1 MQRILSTILLAAMV
15 TLAALALPSVALADV
30 APPHQPPGFNPGPGN
45 EVTQVRMQAETV
57 TIDVLAVDPPQAHV
71 SAFFTMHN
79 LGSATESMAVRF
91 PIAASDG
98 FDNFPE
104 IKNVSIKVNDN
115 PTPFDRVQGPEPM
128 YGFNN
133 QNVPWAS
140 FNVSFPPGADVPIM
154 VTYDLDGTGYAQETN
169 TSFYYILSTGAGWNG
184 TIGSAE
190 IILRLPYDA
199 NPQNIMLEES
209 RAAPQF
215 VGHEARWQFT
225 DLEPTT
231 DNNFTFDI
239 VRPVVWKQVTIEL
252 DNTARNPQDGEAF
265 GRLGKAYKQAL
276 FAASKGFPRSDP
288 GASVLYQWSKDAYT
302 KAVTLKPSDGLWHA
316 GYAELLLDY
325 YYWGPAMGQERPYT
339 ADLHLGLQQLALAY
353 QFAPKDATV
362 LDFIERYSSLF
373 PDYLVK
379 KSDGSPDFLSL
390 TQTPTPGLEIT
401 LATDTPIP
409 PTALPLATGT
419 PAPAIQPATLA
430 PQPTG
435 TPAALSQP
443 SAAATAQPTAKP
455 TAKPSNPIC
464 GGIALILLPLAW
476 MVWNSRR
483 RHG

>member
-1 MQRILSTILLAAMV
+1 MKRILSTLLLVILV
-15 TLAALALPSVALADV
+15 ALALPSVALADV

-45 EVTQVRMQAETV
+45 EVTQVRMLAETV

-71 SAFFTMHN
+71 TAAFTMRN
-79 LGSATESMAVRF
+79 LGSSPESMAVKF

-98 FDNFPE
+98 FDHFPE
-104 IKNVSIKVNDN
+104 IKNVSIQVNNN
-115 PTPFDRVQGPEPM
+115 PTSFNRIQGPEPT
-128 YGFNN
+128 YGFSG

-140 FNVSFPPGADVPIM
+140 FNVSFPVGADVPIL

-199 NPQNIMLEES
+199 NPQNVMLEDTKP
-209 RAAPQF
+209 APQF
-215 VGHEARWQFT
+215 VGHEARWQFS

-252 DNTARNPQDGEAF
+252 DNTARNPLDGEAY

-288 GASVLYQWSKDAYT
+288 GAAVLYQWSKDAYT

-325 YYWGPAMGQERPYT
+325 FYWGSGLGQDHIYT
-339 ADLHLGLQQLALAY
+339 ADVHLGLQQLALAY

-362 LDFIERYSSLF
+362 LDFIDRFSSMF

-379 KSDGSPDFLSL
+379 QADGSPNFLSL
-390 TQTPTPGLEIT
+390 TQTPTPVP
-401 LATDTPIP
+401 ATALPLDTPIP
-409 PTALPLATGT
+409 AT
-419 PAPAIQPATLA
+419 PAPIPSQ
-430 PQPTG
+430 
-435 TPAALSQP
+435 TPAAAPASLPTRTAAPLSQP
-443 SAAATAQPTAKP
+443 TTAVLATQPTAKA

-476 MVWNSRR
+476 MAWNSRR
-483 RHG
+483 SHA